1 MAKKV
6 TNDKSQWD
14 ESIEIL
20 KSILAKTEL
29 VETIKWGIPTYTF
42 NDKNLLGVTAF
53 KSYVGIWFFN
63 GVFLKDEYNKLV
75 NDPKSTAKSM
85 RQWRFYSVDEIR
97 ADEKLI
103 LEYVAESIE
112 NQKAGLVIKSEKKE
126 TVISDFFQN
135 GLDSDGDFA
144 AAFGTLTPGKQ
155 REYIEYIDSAK
166 REETKHSRMEKI
178 KPMIISGIGLY
189 DKYK

>member
-1 MAKKV
+1 MAKKAN
-6 TNDKSQWD
+6 NDKSQWD
-14 ESIEIL
+14 ESIETL

-29 VETIKWGIPTYTF
+29 VETIKWGVPTYTF
-42 NDKNLLGVTAF
+42 NDKNLLGVAAF

-63 GVFLKDEYNKLV
+63 GVFLKDEFSKLV

-85 RQWRFYSVDEIR
+85 RQWRFFSADEIR

-103 LEYVAESIE
+103 LEYVSESIE
-112 NQKAGLVIKSEKKE
+112 NQKAGLVVKSEKKE

-135 GLDSDGDFA
+135 GLSNDGDFA
-144 AAFGTLTPGKQ
+144 EAFGKLTPGKQ

-178 KPMIISGIGLY
+178 KPMILSGIGLY